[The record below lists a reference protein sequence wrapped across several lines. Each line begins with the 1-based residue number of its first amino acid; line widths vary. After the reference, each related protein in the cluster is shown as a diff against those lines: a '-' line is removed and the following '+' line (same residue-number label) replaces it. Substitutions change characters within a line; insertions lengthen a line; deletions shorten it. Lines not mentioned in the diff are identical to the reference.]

1 MKAASKVTHRV
12 LVDRLNKNMIGVFSK
27 RREFL
32 ELKELESVI
41 TEIMTIGIMTAVN
54 NGVLEVPL
62 NQKYISRHNRH
73 VSA

>member
-12 LVDRLNKNMIGVFSK
+12 LVDRLNKNMTGVFSK

-32 ELKELESVI
+32 ELKEFESVI

>member
-32 ELKELESVI
+32 ELKEFESVI
-41 TEIMTIGIMTAVN
+41 TEIMTAVN

>member
-32 ELKELESVI
+32 ELKEFESVI

-54 NGVLEVPL
+54 NGVLEVSL